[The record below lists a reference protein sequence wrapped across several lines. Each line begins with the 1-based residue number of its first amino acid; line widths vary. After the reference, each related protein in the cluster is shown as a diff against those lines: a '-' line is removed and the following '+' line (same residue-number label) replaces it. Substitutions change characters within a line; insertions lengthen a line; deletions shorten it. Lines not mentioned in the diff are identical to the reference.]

1 MGDEKKRS
9 ETAMGE
15 PASVRE
21 ETARNADE
29 VAMGRSI
36 ALKDLEARSD
46 AQIPHT
52 EARQSVGYEGS
63 GVVLFKGR
71 FRVRVQDGAARQPS
85 PPAAPRSAR

>member
-36 ALKDLEARSD
+36 APKDLDARSD
-46 AQIPHT
+46 AQIAMDQPAT
-52 EARQSVGYEGS
+52 AAEA
-63 GVVLFKGR
+63 
-71 FRVRVQDGAARQPS
+71 AAQGGG
-85 PPAAPRSAR
+85 